1 MNATTV
7 ESAPVP
13 AIAPTTT
20 CSAYAWCTDT
30 GDHYSHM
37 GVVAE
42 VPGTGQGSSPHLRA
56 WLHDLEGDGELTA
69 SVTHEGDSDDFDGAG
84 LRSYAM
90 SIGTFASQV
99 MELADQL
106 QARTCLSE
114 PAADTVKRPTTWTIA
129 IEGGGQLSGYL
140 PPWAERSSVDDYAEQ
155 PLRADSLRL
164 LVDIDH
170 WLAVEGVE
178 MHVVGPGCNDPAE
191 PEEIFRGHL
200 QVRPFDNDAPT
211 RVPHV
216 DLEVVEGRW
225 MENLGPADLADI
237 ADKLRTQAARLDE
250 IRKTLVQARI
260 DWEAN
265 A

>member
-1 MNATTV
+1 
-7 ESAPVP
+7 
-13 AIAPTTT
+13 
-20 CSAYAWCTDT
+20 
-30 GDHYSHM
+30 M

-42 VPGTGQGSSPHLRA
+42 VLGTGQESAPHLRA
-56 WLHDLEGDGELTA
+56 WLHDLDGDGELTA
-69 SVTHEGDSDDFDGAG
+69 SVTHQGDSDDFDVAG

-90 SIGTFASQV
+90 RVGAFASQV
-99 MELADQL
+99 MEIADQL
-106 QARTCLSE
+106 QATTYSPDPTAE
-114 PAADTVKRPTTWTIA
+114 TVKRPTTWTIT
-129 IEGGGQLSGYL
+129 IEGGGHLSGYL
-140 PPWAERSSVDDYAEQ
+140 PPWVERSSVDGYAEK
-155 PLRADSLRL
+155 PLRADRLGL

-170 WLAVEGVE
+170 WLTVEGVE
-178 MHVVGPGCNDPAE
+178 MSVAGPGCNDLAE
-191 PEEIFRGHL
+191 LEEIFRGHL
-200 QVRPFDNDAPT
+200 QVRPFDSDPPS

-250 IRKTLVQARI
+250 TRKMLVQARI